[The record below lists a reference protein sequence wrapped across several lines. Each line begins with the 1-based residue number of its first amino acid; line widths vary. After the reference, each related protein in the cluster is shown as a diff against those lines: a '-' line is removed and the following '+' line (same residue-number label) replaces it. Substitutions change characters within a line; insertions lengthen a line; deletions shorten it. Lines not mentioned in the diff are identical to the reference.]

1 MEVSNELILKAHKE
15 ACSDLKALIEK
26 ECPELFIKPLE
37 GNRWIKDNRCPLW
50 LVFCDIEN
58 KKAYGFSPIGRWKE
72 QDLLN
77 VGFDLLN
84 DKRNRYRYAT
94 NEEVQI
100 PLINEVKRLGF
111 KNGTRYYDA
120 VRPTAIE
127 TLKNFE
133 GLQFYQNENFL
144 TDGCGGAIFYKG
156 KFAKIVEPSKKE
168 LLQQKLDEKISEAI
182 INTYGEPKLIIMHP
196 KTWFDLTN
204 EVIGKSEIGILDY
217 NLPMKYKGI
226 TVLRS
231 LDVLKGEFKI

>member
-1 MEVSNELILKAHKE
+1 MEVSNELILKAHKD
-15 ACSDLKALIEK
+15 ACSDWKALIEK

-37 GNRWIKDNRCPLW
+37 GNRWLKDDNLPLW
-50 LVFCDIEN
+50 LVFYDFEN
-58 KKAYGFSPIGRWKE
+58 KKHYGFNFDGEWFEVKG
-72 QDLLN
+72 LLC
-77 VGFDLLN
+77 FDDEEN
-84 DKRNRYRYAT
+84 RYAT
-94 NEEVQI
+94 NDEVQSA
-100 PLINEVKRLGF
+100 LINEVKRLGF